1 MASTDAAA
9 APGESLDVRP
19 IDADESERVWPLSVE
34 AGWNQNLADWRFMLG
49 AGRGFG
55 CIGPD
60 GGWQASSL
68 VLPLGRQLAW
78 ISMVLVTKDRRRGGV
93 GTGLLKR
100 CIDEVRAAG
109 AVAGLDAT
117 EQGRPIYLPLGFRDL
132 YPIARWHFDAVTGA
146 AMPPPAGV
154 ALRPVAVAD
163 LPRLALYDR
172 PLSGMER
179 PSILAHLALRQPG
192 RAWVAEDAA
201 GKIVGYA
208 LGREG
213 RVATSLGPVV
223 ADSEAIALAL
233 IGRAATAAPG
243 PFIIDVPSAHAAVRP
258 WLEAQGAV
266 TPRGYMRMTLGTA
279 DRLDDPSHVFAL
291 AGPELG

>member
-1 MASTDAAA
+1 MASTEA
-9 APGESLDVRP
+9 LDVRP
-19 IDADESERVWPLSVE
+19 IDAAVSEAVWPLSVE

-55 CIGPD
+55 CVGPD
-60 GGWQASSL
+60 GRWHASSL
-68 VLPLGRQLAW
+68 VLPLGQKLAW

-100 CIDEVRAAG
+100 CIEEVRSAG

-117 EQGRPIYLPLGFRDL
+117 EQGRPIYLPLGFHDL
-132 YPIARWHFDAVTGA
+132 YAIARWHFDAAGDVVQ
-146 AMPPPAGV
+146 PPAGV
-154 ALRPVAVAD
+154 AVRALGPAD

-172 PLSGMER
+172 PLTGMER

-192 RAWVAEDAA
+192 RAWIAEDAA
-201 GKIVGYA
+201 GKTVGYV

-223 ADSEAIALAL
+223 ADNEAIALAL
-233 IGRAATAAPG
+233 ISKAAAAAPG
-243 PFIIDVPSAHAAVRP
+243 PFIIDVPVAHRAVRA
-258 WLEAQGAV
+258 WLEKQDAV
-266 TPRGYMRMTLGTA
+266 SPRGYMRMTLGDA
-279 DRLDDPSHVFAL
+279 KGLDDATHVFAL